1 MADLVTRIIADDRQ
15 FNDKIERSKKTV
27 KGWSDE
33 TGKAGQ
39 AAGSFGGKLNS
50 LAGGAIA
57 KLAGGFGL
65 VATAGAAF
73 KKIIDSSQTS
83 ADNFQYVLG
92 GAKTTVDQFFKSIST
107 GDFTNFVNGLD
118 DVYKR
123 AKNAE
128 MALDQLWNTQ
138 LSFNIFG
145 SETQFKITEA
155 RAIANDREESPETR
169 RQAMK
174 EWKEG
179 IEEMRGYSK
188 TYRDDILETTK
199 SIVQTYNT
207 LASESFGF
215 EDLMDV
221 FSLDLIDPSKR
232 DSVKQV
238 IFDQYKEYTE
248 AVKQAEKDATKEYVK
263 YTQTG
268 NRSVKDKYKAVDQK
282 EFQPALKA
290 LNEQYKSA
298 ILAQSLLEAATDDQL
313 QDIATRLQ
321 EYSNVGRQI
330 STMDL
335 TYARMKTRIES
346 QIEKDLKGEGGLK
359 VKTEILPT
367 GSLAELE
374 KQIAEARKSFMNATT
389 AEGRAAADAVIK
401 HLESQKA
408 IVEIQFKYLDGV
420 GDIQSST
427 LDSLRVGGEGGWKKI
442 ANKKELPT
450 LDMSNVIQKDDLA
463 IFDSWS
469 DRVQYVANQNR
480 DTIETIYGIG
490 DAMAGLSNIV
500 GENAAQWMQWGANV
514 LSAVGQG
521 LPAIMALTT
530 AKKAEAT
537 ANTASAATGAASSVA
552 SVPIVGPV
560 LAIAAIASIVGALAN
575 LPKFALGG
583 IVPGSSF
590 SGDKV
595 LARVN
600 SGEMILNQ
608 AQQNRLLG
616 IANGRN
622 SGTGGQVRFEIE
634 GSRLVGILEQE
645 NKRRGWL

>member
-1 MADLVTRIIADDRQ
+1 MADLVTRIIADDKQ

-27 KGWSDE
+27 KGWSAE

-39 AAGSFGGKLNS
+39 AAGAFGGKLNS

-65 VATAGAAF
+65 VATAGATF

-83 ADNFQYVLG
+83 ADNFDYILG

-123 AKNAE
+123 AKNARME
-128 MALDQLWNTQ
+128 LDQLWNTQ

-145 SETQFKITEA
+145 SETQFKLTDA
-155 RAIANDREESPETR
+155 RAIANDREESPEAR
-169 RQAMK
+169 RAALQD
-174 EWKEG
+174 WKSS
-179 IEEMRGYSK
+179 IEELRGYSE
-188 TYRDDILETTK
+188 TYKKDVLSTTK

-207 LASESFGF
+207 LGSESFGM
-215 EDLMDV
+215 EDIMDV
-221 FSLDLIDPSKR
+221 FKLDLIDPSKR
-232 DSVKQV
+232 DEVKSA
-238 IFDQYKEYTE
+238 INKQYKEYTE
-248 AVKQAEKDATKEYVK
+248 AVKQAEKDATKTFTK
-263 YTQTG
+263 TTQMAHG
-268 NRSVKDKYKAVDQK
+268 RSTTDRYKAVDQK

-290 LNEQYKSA
+290 LNEQYRQA
-298 ILAQSLLEAATDDQL
+298 ILTQSLLEAATDEQL
-313 QDIATRLQ
+313 QDIGTRVQ
-321 EYSNVGRQI
+321 EYSNIGRQI
-330 STMDL
+330 GTLDL
-335 TYARMKTRIES
+335 TFNRMKTRIES
-346 QIEKDLKGEGGLK
+346 QIETDLKKESGGIK
-359 VKTEILPT
+359 VKTEIIPV

-374 KQIAEARKSFMNATT
+374 KQISDARKTFMNATT
-389 AEGRAAADAVIK
+389 EDGRAAADSVIK

-408 IVEIQFKYLDGV
+408 IVEVIFKYSDPGNISANTALANADPLAPLKSV
-420 GDIQSST
+420 GK
-427 LDSLRVGGEGGWKKI
+427 V
-442 ANKKELPT
+442 
-450 LDMSNVIQKDDLA
+450 DMSNVIQEDDLV

-480 DTIETIYGIG
+480 DVIETIYGIG
-490 DAMAGLSNIV
+490 DAFAGLSNIV
-500 GENAAQWMQWGANV
+500 GENAAQWMQWSANV

-521 LPAIMALTT
+521 LPAILALTT

-537 ANTASAATGAASSVA
+537 ANTASAASGAASSVA
-552 SVPIVGPV
+552 SIPFAGPV

-583 IVPGSSF
+583 IVPGSSY
-590 SGDKV
+590 SGDSV

-608 AQQNRLLG
+608 SQQNRLLG

-622 SGTGGQVRFEIE
+622 SGTGGQVRFIID
-634 GSRLVGILEQE
+634 RKQLVGVLEQDAIM
-645 NKRRGWL
+645 RGRI